1 MSIAKEALGLGKGEF
16 QKKLGNIVDAHRAG
30 TKVIGKPRDFILTA
44 CRLTERYSKVAN
56 EEGVEVRLKNMKIG
70 PRKVKCIH
78 LKRKSDGFEQPVPRG
93 QLINSLYPP
102 RETVKKASPEKKHAL
117 NVRAAMRTA
126 IDYQLRKFRKAVRLP
141 AECVHTEKQ
150 IRYRYEVG
158 RRSYWQAVLSN
169 YAMSGSN
176 SKASHILTSH
186 SKVPQILKKFKDDK
200 LQKHWILWHETHATF
215 APSLPKANRSQ
226 GAGDYQASE
235 ALLGSLKKE
244 DPEDVDLDF

>member
-1 MSIAKEALGLGKGEF
+1 VSIAKEALGLNKGEF

-44 CRLTERYSKVAN
+44 CRLSERYSKVAN

-93 QLINSLYPP
+93 QLVDSLYPP
-102 RETVKKASPEKKHAL
+102 RKTVRHASPEKKHAL
-117 NVRAAMRTA
+117 AVRAAMRTA
-126 IDYQLRKFRKAVRLP
+126 VDYQLRKFRKAVRLP

-150 IRYRYEVG
+150 IRIGMRWDVD
-158 RRSYWQAVLSN
+158 
-169 YAMSGSN
+169 
-176 SKASHILTSH
+176 HIGKPFLQLCDEWVELQGLKYLDLTL
-186 SKVPQILKKFKDDK
+186 KGPPNLKKFKDDK
-200 LQKHWILWHETHATF
+200 LQKHWILWHETHATL

-244 DPEDVDLDF
+244 DPGDVDLDF